1 MEGWKGSSERLGS
14 AQISPSALTDALCG
28 CDEALDGEMSVQST
42 LLEWA
47 GSSHRCPE
55 PAAGQ
60 QGLGAVK
67 ASAQA
72 GDGV

>member
-1 MEGWKGSSERLGS
+1 MFLLLLS
-14 AQISPSALTDALCG
+14 QIFSVDVMKFLTGKCL
-28 CDEALDGEMSVQST
+28 QST

-47 GSSHRCPE
+47 GSSHHFPE
-55 PAAGQ
+55 PAAAAGQ

-72 GDGV
+72 GHDL